1 MKAVVMSEGS
11 AYLSMTTAGVW
22 LAILAIWLSV
32 LQSLSGV
39 ANGEC
44 VVTGEDGGDDEW
56 AIDGGQWWR
65 TGHAAE
71 VLARVWF
78 LAA

>member
-1 MKAVVMSEGS
+1 MKAVVMSEDS

-39 ANGEC
+39 TNGEC
-44 VVTGEDGGDDEW
+44 VVTGRTEEMANGRYNG
-56 AIDGGQWWR
+56 GGQDTLLRCWL
-65 TGHAAE
+65 G
-71 VLARVWF
+71 F